1 MSLRQKLLL
10 EWLIKNPIGISSNRI
25 VFELQDK
32 IIIFIIS
39 SSYYYCYVRDILSKS
54 CSTLYV

>member
-1 MSLRQKLLL
+1 M
-10 EWLIKNPIGISSNRI
+10 

-32 IIIFIIS
+32 IIIFIIC
-39 SSYYYCYVRDILSKS
+39 SSYYYCYVCDVLSKS